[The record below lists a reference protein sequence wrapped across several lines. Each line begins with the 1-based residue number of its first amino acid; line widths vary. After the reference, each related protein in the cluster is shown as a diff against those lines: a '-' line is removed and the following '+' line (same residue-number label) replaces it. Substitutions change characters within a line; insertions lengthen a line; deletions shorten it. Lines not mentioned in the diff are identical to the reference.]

1 MLKMKAHHYTNL
13 VEGGRTIQGDVLI
26 VEIALNEIAR
36 LNVHENRM
44 LTQN

>member
-1 MLKMKAHHYTNL
+1 MKAHHYTNL
-13 VEGGRTIQGDVLI
+13 IEGVRTIQGDVLI
-26 VEIALNEIAR
+26 GESALNEIVR